1 MNINA
6 NQAAQTA
13 GYAGQAMN
21 AFQAAVNIDNQQPKP
36 EGTTFWFRWLIRIV
50 AIVTG
55 ILAMICGVFGALS
68 TSPSCIAAGA
78 IMIFLGFAMIMFEVP
93 ICCQFVR
100 FTQPVANFSENRP
113 AWQKAFLYSIP
124 PLLPLVLCQSIS
136 IVLGFICLL
145 VNGAIQFMLVVGKKA
160 SREEMMQRAAGTDDG
175 RGPRVPDGPSI
186 NAAGNK
192 GFTFTQLPEKNV
204 SVEFTLSSS
213 PHSGS
218 QPALNCSL
226 TQCSSGSNNPIDC
239 LQSSTPCF
247 GYRNIN
253 NMSYCAPGILC
264 SILESCNNINYSCI
278 SNTSACVVNS
288 CCSPQA
294 VCLPVSLVNLCKS
307 GWINTGSMNNARY
320 DHTASVLTNGKVL
333 VAGGSYAGAPM
344 NSTELYDPSTGVWA
358 VTGSMNNALYSHT
371 ASLLISGKVLV
382 VGGSYNN
389 QVLNSAE
396 LYDPSAGVWT
406 VTGIMN
412 NTRFSHTAS
421 VLANGNVLVAGGEDY
436 LGYIIENAEFYD
448 PSTGFWTP
456 TGSMNSARYLHTA
469 SVLTNGKVFVA
480 GGHNG
485 SFPLVSAELYDSSTG
500 VWTLT
505 GSMNNARFS
514 HTASV
519 LRDGKV
525 LVAGGFNG
533 SFLLES
539 AELYDPSTG
548 VWTVTGSMNN
558 TRYDHTASVLT
569 NGKVLVAGGI
579 HDNQATDS
587 AELYDPSTEIWAL
600 TNSMN
605 NGRYLYTAS
614 LLTNGNVLVTG
625 GLGFGIN
632 TLNSS
637 ELY

>member
-264 SILESCNNINYSCI
+264 SILESCNNINYSCT
-278 SNTSACVVNS
+278 SNTSVCVVNS

-344 NSTELYDPSTGVWA
+344 NSTEF
-358 VTGSMNNALYSHT
+358 
-371 ASLLISGKVLV
+371 GKVLV
-382 VGGSYNN
+382 AGGSYNN

-406 VTGIMN
+406 VTGSMN

-436 LGYIIENAEFYD
+436 LGYIIENAELYD
-448 PSTGFWTP
+448 PSTGFWTL

-485 SFPLVSAELYDSSTG
+485 SFSLVSAELYDSSTG

>member
-68 TSPSCIAAGA
+68 TSPSCIVAGA
-78 IMIFLGFAMIMFEVP
+78 ITIFLGFAMIMFEVP

-124 PLLPLVLCQSIS
+124 PLLPLILCQSIS

-160 SREEMMQRAAGTDDG
+160 SREEMMQRAAGADDS
-175 RGPRVPDGPSI
+175 RGPRVPDGPPV
-186 NAAGNK
+186 NAPGNK
-192 GFTFTQLPEKNV
+192 SFTFTQLPENNV
-204 SVEFTLSSS
+204 SVEFTRSSS

-218 QPALNCSL
+218 QPALNCAL
-226 TQCSSGSNNPIDC
+226 TQCSSGSNDHIDC

-247 GYRNIN
+247 DYRNIN
-253 NMSYCAPGILC
+253 NMSYCAPGW
-264 SILESCNNINYSCI
+264 
-278 SNTSACVVNS
+278 T
-288 CCSPQA
+288 
-294 VCLPVSLVNLCKS
+294 
-307 GWINTGSMNNARY
+307 NTGSMNNARY

-333 VAGGSYAGAPM
+333 VAGGSYGSAPM
-344 NSTELYDPSTGVWA
+344 NSTELYDPSTGVWT
-358 VTGSMNNALYSHT
+358 VTGSMNNARHLHT
-371 ASLLISGKVLV
+371 APVLISGEVLV
-382 VGGSYNN
+382 AGGSYAN
-389 QVLNSAE
+389 QAMNSTE
-396 LYDPSAGVWT
+396 LYNPSAGVWT
-406 VTGIMN
+406 VTGCMN

-421 VLANGNVLVAGGEDY
+421 VLANGNVLVAGGEDARSE
-436 LGYIIENAEFYD
+436 IIESVELYD
-448 PSTGFWTP
+448 PSTGLWTP

-469 SVLTNGKVFVA
+469 SVLTNGKVLVA

-485 SFPLVSAELYDSSTG
+485 SFPMFSSELYDLSTG

-525 LVAGGFNG
+525 LVAGGYNG
-533 SFLLES
+533 SFILAS
-539 AELYDPSTG
+539 AELYDSSTG
-548 VWTVTGSMNN
+548 VWTLIGSMNN
-558 TRYDHTASVLT
+558 TRYYHTASVLT

-579 HDNQATDS
+579 HDNQAANST
-587 AELYDPSTEIWAL
+587 ELYDPSRGIW
-600 TNSMN
+600 TRTDNMN
-605 NGRYLYTAS
+605 DGRILYTAS
-614 LLTNGNVLVTG
+614 VLTNGNVLVTG
-625 GLGFGIN
+625 GLGVGIV